1 MEYISSS
8 TRRLT
13 RSLRSLVSYRV
24 KTRKRNCISTR
35 AHVLFFIT
43 LRLSS
48 VMLLGTLFFALSKY
62 FSPSSTDNYLQRVVL
77 FMRQEALR
85 ILFRLVIFSTTFSK
99 DHRPPAAS
107 SFLIISEVLLRY
119 KNVMLG
125 KILTTWHKLNENL
138 FELFFSI
145 TNR

>member
-77 FMRQEALR
+77 FMREEALR
-85 ILFRLVIFSTTFSK
+85 ILFRLVIFSQRFPKTIG
-99 DHRPPAAS
+99 HQ
-107 SFLIISEVLLRY
+107 LLLRSLQY
-119 KNVMLG
+119 RK
-125 KILTTWHKLNENL
+125 
-138 FELFFSI
+138 FFSDI
-145 TNR
+145 RALCLERF